1 MTINQLVINTL
12 LNHGPISMIGI
23 SNLTGVPYQQ
33 VRNCIQ
39 RLINRVGLDIRLA
52 ELRANPDSG
61 CVVKF
66 FSLDMSEKVRSAL
79 DGKYV
84 RTIKRGDSY
93 DYRLSTR
100 IVLDHEPFVP
110 SDMLPPLAW
119 VAAQITRSEH
129 AVRVD

>member
-1 MTINQLVINTL
+1 MTINELVINTL

-61 CVVKF
+61 GIVKF

-79 DGKYV
+79 EVKDV

-100 IVLDHEPFVP
+100 IVLDPEPFVP
-110 SDMLPPLAW
+110 SDTLPPVAW
-119 VAAQITRSEH
+119 VAAQIMRSEH
-129 AVRVD
+129 AVRVQ